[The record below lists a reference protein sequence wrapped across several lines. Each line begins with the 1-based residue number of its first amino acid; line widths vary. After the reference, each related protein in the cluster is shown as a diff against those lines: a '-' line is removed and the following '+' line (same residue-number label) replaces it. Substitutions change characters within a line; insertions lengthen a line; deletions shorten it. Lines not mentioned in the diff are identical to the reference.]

1 MSEENIYSALAKF
14 RNKLVQPSKTEK
26 NHYFD
31 QDYVGLEGVMNA
43 IDQAIEGLGL
53 SYIQKVK
60 NLESGAVAVQ
70 TVIFYQNGEYL
81 ESGWLAL
88 KPDKQTP
95 QGYGSAIT
103 YSKRYQLSAMF
114 GVSSDPDD
122 DGNAAS
128 NTTNKKSAT
137 KQQTRKKQQTAK
149 PAQKKNNNQT
159 NNQSETTK
167 NKGRLFR
174 GFVEQIAKSLDSQP
188 KTVQEQLVEQAKGTQ
203 DYQQGNEDQRATIL
217 LRLAET
223 MKNQIQNDNKK

>member
-14 RNKLVQPSKTEK
+14 RNKLVQPAKTEK
-26 NHYFD
+26 NHYFG

-53 SYIQKVK
+53 SYIQEVK

-70 TVIFYQNGEYL
+70 TVIFYQNGEHL

-88 KPDKQTP
+88 KPDKQTA

-128 NTTNKKSAT
+128 NTTNEKSAT

-159 NNQSETTK
+159 KEDSTNKNLGDLYKTFVKQAAENLNTTFEAVHTQIK
-167 NKGRLFR
+167 KQAAEENDYIKGNDK
-174 GFVEQIAKSLDSQP
+174 EKSMILVRKAEAVRNESQ
-188 KTVQEQLVEQAKGTQ
+188 
-203 DYQQGNEDQRATIL
+203 R
-217 LRLAET
+217 
-223 MKNQIQNDNKK
+223 